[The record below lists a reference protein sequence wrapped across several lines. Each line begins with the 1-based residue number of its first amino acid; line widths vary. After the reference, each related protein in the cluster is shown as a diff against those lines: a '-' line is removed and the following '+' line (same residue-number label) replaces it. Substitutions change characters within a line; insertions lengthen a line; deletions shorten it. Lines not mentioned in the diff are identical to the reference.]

1 MVQKLSSLV
10 ERKPLAD
17 KKSTFFLFLT
27 RHNSYSKL
35 EKAAQEMSAATGGEV
50 L

>member
-1 MVQKLSSLV
+1 MGGMSILSLV
-10 ERKPLAD
+10 LIRY
-17 KKSTFFLFLT
+17 
-27 RHNSYSKL
+27 NSYSKL